1 MIALNEVVEARMEN
15 SVSLQLRCSEKH
27 FCGRWV
33 LRLNAFVRS
42 GLLGSCLGLDD
53 SCFLGHVAGAWGWFC
68 LLPASG
74 KPGLHLKGLSCGA
87 GRPLTAF
94 QSL

>member
-1 MIALNEVVEARMEN
+1 MIVLNEVVEARMDN
-15 SVSLQLRCSEKH
+15 SVRLELRCSEKH
-27 FCGRWV
+27 LCGRWV
-33 LRLNAFVRS
+33 SRLNAFVRS

-53 SCFLGHVAGAWGWFC
+53 SCFLSNVAGAWGWFC
-68 LLPASG
+68 LFSVSG
-74 KPGLHLKGLSCGA
+74 QPGLHLKGLSRGV